1 MVPSM
6 QIVTVTRDT
15 WAALAA
21 EAGVSLE
28 LLAVLT
34 DKSYSAVYRYKTGS
48 RVAPEPW
55 LSKVG
60 AILSDRALRKEQ
72 SA

>member
-1 MVPSM
+1 MLGMQSVP
-6 QIVTVTRDT
+6 VTRDN
-15 WAALAA
+15 WAALA
-21 EAGVSLE
+21 EEHGVSLE

-34 DKSYSAVYRYKTGS
+34 GRSYSAVYRYKTGS

-55 LSKVG
+55 LAKVG
-60 AILSDRALRKEQ
+60 LILTDRALRKDV

>member
-1 MVPSM
+1 M
-6 QIVTVTRDT
+6 QSVTVNRDT
-15 WAALAA
+15 WSALSA

-34 DKSYSAVYRYKTGS
+34 GVSYSAVYRYKNGS
-48 RVAPEPW
+48 RKAPDAW
-55 LSKVG
+55 LAKVSV
-60 AILSDRALRKEQ
+60 ILRDRAVQREA

>member
-1 MVPSM
+1 M
-6 QIVTVTRDT
+6 QIVTVTRDNWPT
-15 WAALAA
+15 LAE

-34 DKSYSAVYRYKTGS
+34 NLSYSAVYRYKTGS
-48 RVAPEPW
+48 RVAPDAW
-55 LSKVG
+55 LAKVG
-60 AILSDRALRKEQ
+60 LILTERAVRKEA